1 MSNARLEYINRI
13 QSIIFCLESQDK
25 YNDYISDLAPIPIN
39 SNHNLQA
46 QLLRNG
52 LAISIFC
59 YLEDFIKARIN
70 ECINQL
76 PSAYNQFSLIPKALK
91 IRLTHLTLEGITKRS
106 LTIKNNGTEA
116 DLINFIQSETKH
128 ISSTINAPFS
138 TSNFAFGWAKE
149 NLNTV
154 DIANI
159 FKEFF
164 IKDFWRKVNY
174 LSSIINLTLINSEDD
189 FKNIMK
195 NRHKAAHVANTQ
207 IPSNTLFDLAKSS
220 FIIAFCIDYLI
231 SKSIHLIFTK
241 NTYHLDSNYDF
252 NFSVLKFRNIKHSN
266 NQWKEY
272 SKSNKCIKIHDDF
285 NTLFNLSSGRLKNN
299 DFLICYSK
307 NGFIKAW
314 DIK

>member
-174 LSSIINLTLINSEDD
+174 LVV
-189 FKNIMK
+189 FQK
-195 NRHKAAHVANTQ
+195 V
-207 IPSNTLFDLAKSS
+207 
-220 FIIAFCIDYLI
+220 C
-231 SKSIHLIFTK
+231 
-241 NTYHLDSNYDF
+241 
-252 NFSVLKFRNIKHSN
+252 
-266 NQWKEY
+266 
-272 SKSNKCIKIHDDF
+272 
-285 NTLFNLSSGRLKNN
+285 
-299 DFLICYSK
+299 
-307 NGFIKAW
+307 
-314 DIK
+314 

>member
-1 MSNARLEYINRI
+1 M
-13 QSIIFCLESQDK
+13 
-25 YNDYISDLAPIPIN
+25 
-39 SNHNLQA
+39 
-46 QLLRNG
+46 
-52 LAISIFC
+52 
-59 YLEDFIKARIN
+59 
-70 ECINQL
+70 
-76 PSAYNQFSLIPKALK
+76 
-91 IRLTHLTLEGITKRS
+91 
-106 LTIKNNGTEA
+106 
-116 DLINFIQSETKH
+116 
-128 ISSTINAPFS
+128 
-138 TSNFAFGWAKE
+138 
-149 NLNTV
+149 
-154 DIANI
+154 
-159 FKEFF
+159 
-164 IKDFWRKVNY
+164 
-174 LSSIINLTLINSEDD
+174 TLINSEDD

-207 IPSNTLFDLAKSS
+207 IPSNTLLDLAKSS
-220 FIIAFCIDYLI
+220 FIIAFCFYFLI

-241 NTYHLDSNYDF
+241 NIYHLDSNYDF